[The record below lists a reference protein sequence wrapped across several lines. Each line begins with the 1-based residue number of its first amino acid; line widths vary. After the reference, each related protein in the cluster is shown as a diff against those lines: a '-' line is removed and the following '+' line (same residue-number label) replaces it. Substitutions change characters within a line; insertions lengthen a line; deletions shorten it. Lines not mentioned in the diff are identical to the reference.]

1 MELWDVGVFVD
12 CCFMGRMMQLEIH
25 GDCKIVIRSSWE
37 KKDRRYSG
45 QQVFE
50 RVMQGMKI

>member
-12 CCFMGRMMQLEIH
+12 CCFTRRMMQR

-50 RVMQGMKI
+50 RFM

>member
-50 RVMQGMKI
+50 RIMQGMKI